1 MVQNWLWS
9 RISRSSDYPFS
20 HHRQSPRL
28 RWQAH
33 GATGPLPYQ
42 EIMLKNLEGIIP
54 PLVTPFTAGGVIDE
68 AALRGQIKFMLD
80 EGVHGVCV
88 GGSTGEG
95 YTLNQED
102 LVRLMEITTAEI
114 AGQVPIVAGIIA
126 NSTYDA
132 VSRAKAVAK
141 FKPAA
146 LQLTP
151 TYYIFKPNEDENVAY
166 FREITTSVDIPII
179 IYNVIR
185 WNILPAD
192 SLVRIMTE
200 VPGVIGVKQSA
211 GEIKLLAD
219 LLVRA
224 PKGKLILTAQDALLY
239 PTFMIGAHGS
249 ISAIPASSPR
259 SALALW
265 NACQTSDHATAR
277 ALHDKI
283 LPFWNALMG
292 DNMPACAKY
301 ALSLQGCPVGLV
313 RKPMNEA
320 TSKQR
325 ERIEATLNDL
335 LCLTPSKI
343 KKAA

>member
-1 MVQNWLWS
+1 LE
-9 RISRSSDYPFS
+9 
-20 HHRQSPRL
+20 H
-28 RWQAH
+28 
-33 GATGPLPYQ
+33 
-42 EIMLKNLEGIIP
+42 LKGIIP
-54 PLVTPFTAGGVIDE
+54 PLVTPFTASGEIDE
-68 AALRGQIKFMLD
+68 KALRGQIKFMLD

-102 LVRLMEITTAEI
+102 LVRLMDITSSEIG
-114 AGQVPIVAGIIA
+114 GQVPVVAGIIA
-126 NSTYDA
+126 NSTHEA
-132 VSRAKAVAK
+132 VSKAKALAR

-146 LQLTP
+146 LQVTP

-166 FREITTSVDIPII
+166 FREITTSVDIPVL

-185 WNILPAD
+185 WNILSAD

-200 VPGVIGVKQSA
+200 VPGVAGVKQSA

-219 LLVRA
+219 LLLRA

-249 ISAIPASSPR
+249 IAAIPAATPR

-265 NACQTSDHATAR
+265 HACQAGDHKTAR

-283 LPFWNALMG
+283 LPFWNSILG

-301 ALSLQGCPVGLV
+301 ALSLQNCPVGHV

-320 TSKQR
+320 TPKQR
-325 ERIEATLNDL
+325 ERIETTLKDL
-335 LCLTPSKI
+335 LALTPSKI